1 MAITTWT
8 LLAVLL
14 VACSATSRPTIM
26 LEVASRQP
34 DSITIRWNIS
44 EANSTVDSIKVNVN
58 DLTDDYH
65 ITYEGDTLV
74 DSANREATLNVH
86 ESNKTYNVCLVA
98 TLTNQD
104 LSTESI
110 MECVETSTIVPM
122 QLSSIIALICVIG
135 FFVLCVVVGYCS
147 WKCASK
153 GKEDDADYEKSDVN
167 GNGDIVPL
175 TQMED

>member
-14 VACSATSRPTIM
+14 VACSATSLPTIM

-86 ESNKTYNVCLVA
+86 ESNKPYNVCLVA